1 MAYFKIEEPDK
12 PVKWIKKVNGADGT
26 LEFTD
31 NINDA
36 YYQDSGFFA
45 DSEKGFIEFHFM
57 EKYPEIQYMTLDN
70 GRDYNNGPIDPNAQG
85 MPLDIPPLEE
95 AIVMGGEGVEQ
106 IEAPGELAWEI
117 EAPGELAWA

>member
-57 EKYPEIQYMTLDN
+57 EKYPEIKYMTLDN
-70 GRDYNNGPIDPNAQG
+70 GRDYNDEPGDPRNPGIFEQD

-95 AIVMGGEGVEQ
+95 AIIMQEEPRVEVWNDAI
-106 IEAPGELAWEI
+106 IEVN
-117 EAPGELAWA
+117 

>member
-57 EKYPEIQYMTLDN
+57 EKYPEIQYMTPEEQQKARRALLD
-70 GRDYNNGPIDPNAQG
+70 YCC
-85 MPLDIPPLEE
+85 LDTFAMVKVWMKLCE
-95 AIVMGGEGVEQ
+95 VVS
-106 IEAPGELAWEI
+106 
-117 EAPGELAWA
+117 

>member
-70 GRDYNNGPIDPNAQG
+70 RRDYNDEPGV
-85 MPLDIPPLEE
+85 DIFEQDMPLEE
-95 AIVMGGEGVEQ
+95 AVIMDEERVEMQ
-106 IEAPGELAWEI
+106 NDALNRLVEVPGEF
-117 EAPGELAWA
+117 

>member
-57 EKYPEIQYMTLDN
+57 EKYPEIQYMTLDM
-70 GRDYNNGPIDPNAQG
+70 GRDYNDEPGDPGIFEQD

-95 AIVMGGEGVEQ
+95 AIIMQEEPRVELWDDAI
-106 IEAPGELAWEI
+106 IEAPAEF
-117 EAPGELAWA
+117 

>member
-70 GRDYNNGPIDPNAQG
+70 NSIWDDGPREEVPIGAQG
-85 MPLDIPPLEE
+85 MPLEQAVIMQEE
-95 AIVMGGEGVEQ
+95 PRVEVW
-106 IEAPGELAWEI
+106 EAPAEVA
-117 EAPGELAWA
+117 